1 MRYGLPSPFEE
12 ISHTADVGVRAK
24 GKDLPETY
32 ARTALALAQLQA
44 GGGAVEPEEERR
56 LEAHGDDRV
65 MLLVDF
71 CRQALRV
78 FWLDRRILSAVE
90 IESLS
95 DTALSARAWFGR
107 FDPERHGEG
116 MDIKAVT
123 YARAAVEPAEGGFVG
138 SVIVDI

>member
-1 MRYGLPSPFEE
+1 MRYGLPSLFEE
-12 ISHTADVGVRAK
+12 IAHTADVGVRAR
-24 GKDLPETY
+24 GKDLPEAY

-44 GGGAVEPEEERR
+44 GGGVVEPEEERR
-56 LEAHGDDRV
+56 LEASGDDPAS
-65 MLLVDF
+65 LLVDL
-71 CRQALRV
+71 CRQVLRV
-78 FWLDRRILSAVE
+78 FWLDRRILSAIE

-95 DTALSARAWFGR
+95 DTVLSARAWFGR

-123 YARAAVEPAEGGFVG
+123 YARAAMKPMADGFEG